1 MVQQES
7 RLKVA
12 DNTGAKDVLT
22 IRVLGGTKRR
32 YASLGDKIVV
42 TVKDAT
48 PNGTVKKGTV
58 SVAVVVRTKKEVRRN
73 DGSYIRF
80 DDNACVLLSETG
92 EMRGT
97 RVFGPVAREL
107 RDKQFMKIIMD
118 ELVSLLGSEAKRLD
132 LGSKKPAVILMAGLQ
147 GSGKTTTCGK
157 LAAMLK
163 KQGKTVLL
171 AAADVYRPAAIEQLE
186 IWGERRN
193 VEVISQESG
202 ADPAAVIFD
211 AYASAKAK
219 NIDVLR
225 ADTAGRLH
233 TQKGLMDE
241 LIKIKKILNKQ
252 SSEAPHE
259 IMLVLDAS
267 LGQNALIQ
275 AEKFNEALGIT
286 GLIITKLDGSAKG
299 GILLSI
305 ADKLKIPIR
314 FIGIGEKAEDMQE
327 FDRQQYVN
335 ALLSF
340 PEID

>member
-1 MVQQES
+1 MNDHTENKPAS
-7 RLKVA
+7 FFSKLRNAIGGKKSSVA
-12 DNTGAKDVLT
+12 DNLLGLFNKNKVDEELIEDIESQLIMADIGIETTEKIISNLTKNLKRNIDNADDVKVNIKEIMLS
-22 IRVLGGTKRR
+22 ILEPV
-32 YASLGDKIVV
+32 
-42 TVKDAT
+42 DA
-48 PNGTVKKGTV
+48 PLIVKKN
-58 SVAVVVRTKKEVRRN
+58 K
-73 DGSYIRF
+73 DPF
-80 DDNACVLLSETG
+80 
-92 EMRGT
+92 
-97 RVFGPVAREL
+97 
-107 RDKQFMKIIMD
+107 
-118 ELVSLLGSEAKRLD
+118 
-132 LGSKKPAVILMAGLQ
+132 VILMVGVNGA
-147 GSGKTTTCGK
+147 GKTTSIGK
-157 LAAMLK
+157 LSQTFSSQNFSVMMAA
-163 KQGKTVLL
+163 GDTFR
-171 AAADVYRPAAIEQLE
+171 AAAIEQLE
-186 IWGERRN
+186 IWGERSN

-219 NIDVLR
+219 NIDVLL

>member
-1 MVQQES
+1 MNDHTENKPTSFFS
-7 RLKVA
+7 RLRNAVGGEKSSVTDNLLGLFNKNKVGEELIEDIESQLIMA
-12 DNTGAKDVLT
+12 DIGIETTEKIISNLT
-22 IRVLGGTKRR
+22 KNLKRN
-32 YASLGDKIVV
+32 I
-42 TVKDAT
+42 
-48 PNGTVKKGTV
+48 
-58 SVAVVVRTKKEVRRN
+58 
-73 DGSYIRF
+73 
-80 DDNACVLLSETG
+80 DNADDVKVNIKEIMLSILE
-92 EMRGT
+92 
-97 RVFGPVAREL
+97 PVDAPLIVNRNK
-107 RDKQFMKIIMD
+107 DPF
-118 ELVSLLGSEAKRLD
+118 
-132 LGSKKPAVILMAGLQ
+132 VILMVGVNGA
-147 GSGKTTTCGK
+147 GKTTSIGK
-157 LAAMLK
+157 LSQTFSSQNFSVMMAA
-163 KQGKTVLL
+163 GDTFR
-171 AAADVYRPAAIEQLE
+171 AAAIEQLE
-186 IWGERRN
+186 IWGERSN

-219 NIDVLR
+219 NIDVLL

-241 LIKIKKILNKQ
+241 LIKIKKILKKQ
-252 SSEAPHE
+252 SPEAPHE

-314 FIGIGEKAEDMQE
+314 FIGIGEKAEDMQK

-335 ALLSF
+335 ALLNF

>member
-1 MVQQES
+1 
-7 RLKVA
+7 
-12 DNTGAKDVLT
+12 
-22 IRVLGGTKRR
+22 
-32 YASLGDKIVV
+32 
-42 TVKDAT
+42 
-48 PNGTVKKGTV
+48 
-58 SVAVVVRTKKEVRRN
+58 
-73 DGSYIRF
+73 
-80 DDNACVLLSETG
+80 
-92 EMRGT
+92 
-97 RVFGPVAREL
+97 
-107 RDKQFMKIIMD
+107 
-118 ELVSLLGSEAKRLD
+118 
-132 LGSKKPAVILMAGLQ
+132 
-147 GSGKTTTCGK
+147 
-157 LAAMLK
+157 
-163 KQGKTVLL
+163 
-171 AAADVYRPAAIEQLE
+171 
-186 IWGERRN
+186 
-193 VEVISQESG
+193 
-202 ADPAAVIFD
+202 
-211 AYASAKAK
+211 
-219 NIDVLR
+219 
-225 ADTAGRLH
+225 
-233 TQKGLMDE
+233 MDE

>member
-1 MVQQES
+1 MNDHTENKPAS
-7 RLKVA
+7 FFSKLRNAIGGKKNSVA
-12 DNTGAKDVLT
+12 DNLLGLFNKNKVDEELIEDIESQLIMADIGIETTEKIISNLT
-22 IRVLGGTKRR
+22 KNLKRN
-32 YASLGDKIVV
+32 I
-42 TVKDAT
+42 
-48 PNGTVKKGTV
+48 
-58 SVAVVVRTKKEVRRN
+58 
-73 DGSYIRF
+73 
-80 DDNACVLLSETG
+80 DNADDVKVNIKEIMLSILE
-92 EMRGT
+92 
-97 RVFGPVAREL
+97 PVDAPLIVNRNK
-107 RDKQFMKIIMD
+107 DPF
-118 ELVSLLGSEAKRLD
+118 
-132 LGSKKPAVILMAGLQ
+132 VILMVGVNGA
-147 GSGKTTTCGK
+147 GKTTSIGK
-157 LAAMLK
+157 LSQTFSSRNFSVMMAA
-163 KQGKTVLL
+163 GDTFR
-171 AAADVYRPAAIEQLE
+171 AAAIEQLE
-186 IWGERRN
+186 IWGERSN

-219 NIDVLR
+219 NIDVLL

>member
-1 MVQQES
+1 MNDHTENKPAS
-7 RLKVA
+7 FFSKLRNA
-12 DNTGAKDVLT
+12 
-22 IRVLGGTKRR
+22 IGG
-32 YASLGDKIVV
+32 
-42 TVKDAT
+42 
-48 PNGTVKKGTV
+48 KKS
-58 SVAVVVRTKKEVRRN
+58 SV
-73 DGSYIRF
+73 
-80 DDNACVLLSETG
+80 DDNLLGLFNKNKVDEELIEDIESQLIMADIGIETT
-92 EMRGT
+92 E
-97 RVFGPVAREL
+97 
-107 RDKQFMKIIMD
+107 KIISN
-118 ELVSLLGSEAKRLD
+118 LTKNLKRNIDNADDVKVNIKEIMLSILEPVD
-132 LGSKKPAVILMAGLQ
+132 APLIVNRNKDPFVILMVGVNGA
-147 GSGKTTTCGK
+147 GKTTSIGK
-157 LAAMLK
+157 LSQTFSSQNFSVMMAA
-163 KQGKTVLL
+163 GDTFR
-171 AAADVYRPAAIEQLE
+171 AAAIEQLE
-186 IWGERRN
+186 IWGERSN

-219 NIDVLR
+219 NIDVLL